1 MSIGS
6 FILALAFI
14 VGIGMIVAWP
24 LVTNA
29 KEKFTVGTRDLT
41 PLQAQYEAVV
51 MGLRDLDFDYQTGKL
66 LEADYQLQRERFVQL
81 GADMLRRLDE
91 QGVSIPTAPSVP
103 TATQQSP
110 KA

>member
-24 LVTNA
+24 LITKA
-29 KEKFTVGTRDLT
+29 QDKHLSKRDQT
-41 PLQAQYEAVV
+41 PLQTQYEAVV
-51 MGLRDLDFDYQTGKL
+51 MSLRDLDFDYQTGKL
-66 LEADYQLQRERFVQL
+66 LEADYQLQRERLMQL
-81 GADMLRRLDE
+81 GADLLRRLDE
-91 QGVSIPTAPSVP
+91 QGASLPTAPTTP
-103 TATQQSP
+103 QQSP

>member
-24 LVTNA
+24 LITNA
-29 KEKFTVGTRDLT
+29 KEKFPVGKRDLS

-51 MGLRDLDFDYQTGKL
+51 MGLRDLDFDYHTGTL
-66 LEADYQLQRERFVQL
+66 LESDYQLQRERLVQL
-81 GADMLRRLDE
+81 GA
-91 QGVSIPTAPSVP
+91 T
-103 TATQQSP
+103 
-110 KA
+110 